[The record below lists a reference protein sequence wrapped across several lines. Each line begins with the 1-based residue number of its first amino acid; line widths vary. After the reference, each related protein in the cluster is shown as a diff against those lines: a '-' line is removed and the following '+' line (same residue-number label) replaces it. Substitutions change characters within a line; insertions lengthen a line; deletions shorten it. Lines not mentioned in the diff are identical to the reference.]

1 MTSFVFDI
9 GERSRKV
16 SRTLGKLRSDL
27 QAAFI
32 AERKSRKLTQQAV
45 ATTLNVNR
53 SVVNRQLTGIE
64 NLTVKSAVE
73 LAWAMGWETKIEVYK
88 PSATPGQNE
97 RLSGVDGHVRAFPLG
112 STNRIMPIVNIVGS
126 SPETFVPQIGNRFP
140 ISANTGTR
148 GVVLPVE
155 QTNG

>member
-9 GERSRKV
+9 GERSRRV

-64 NLTVKSAVE
+64 ILQSRALSSLHGLWGGRPKSRF
-73 LAWAMGWETKIEVYK
+73 TNR
-88 PSATPGQNE
+88 Q
-97 RLSGVDGHVRAFPLG
+97 RPLG
-112 STNRIMPIVNIVGS
+112 KTSG
-126 SPETFVPQIGNRFP
+126 
-140 ISANTGTR
+140 
-148 GVVLPVE
+148 
-155 QTNG
+155 